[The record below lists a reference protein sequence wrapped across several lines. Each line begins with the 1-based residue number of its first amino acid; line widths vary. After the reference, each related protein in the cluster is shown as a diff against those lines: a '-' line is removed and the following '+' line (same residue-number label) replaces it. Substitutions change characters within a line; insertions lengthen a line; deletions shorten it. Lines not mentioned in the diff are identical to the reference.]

1 MLLGVVAGLDI
12 LPGPQPAGA
21 CINLWFKNG

>member
-12 LPGPQPAGA
+12 LPGLQPAGA